1 MAKYETVK
9 CEMLPQLMLWKYPK
23 TVFKKP
29 VELTVDAGY
38 AAVANIDGRF
48 FRMQSGKQILQL
60 PDKKSDLS
68 AEIYFVRT
76 EAPYQFRWGTKP
88 RIEINDPTYN
98 VPIQLMGYGT
108 TTVAIQDPL
117 LLVQSA
123 MNGKFPEKGD
133 PLPDFFRELC
143 VQALKSAVTN
153 FFGVNRDSPLSAPQH
168 RQEILA
174 LMNVYLN
181 PLLKPLGLN
190 STGNTI
196 DSLEVVSDSNSAYL
210 LNKLR
215 GAAQRT
221 EQPAANYN
229 QPAQPIQP
237 EVQAPVQQP
246 VQPEVE
252 TPAPR
257 PDPMNCLL
265 MIDPSEP
272 EDARSDDTAAAKRC
286 PHCGQELY
294 ADDRFCPACGKPV
307 SAPNQ

>member
-9 CEMLPQLMLWKYPK
+9 CEMLPQLMLWKYPR
-23 TVFKKP
+23 TTFKKP

-76 EAPYQFRWGTKP
+76 ESPYQFRWGTKP
-88 RIEINDPTYN
+88 QIEINEPSAN
-98 VPIQLMGYGT
+98 VPIRLMGYGT
-108 TTVAIQDPL
+108 TTVAIRDPL

-123 MNGKFPEKGD
+123 KNGLFPEKGD

-143 VQALKSAVTN
+143 MQALKSGIAN
-153 FFGVNRDSPLSAPQH
+153 FFGVNPDSPLSAPQH
-168 RQEILA
+168 IQEILA

-190 STGNTI
+190 ATGNTI

-215 GAAQRT
+215 ETAPRT

-237 EVQAPVQQP
+237 E
-246 VQPEVE
+246 
-252 TPAPR
+252 TPR

-265 MIDPSEP
+265 MMDPSEP